1 MEVSAA
7 VVVSAASQRESVLV
21 VLVFTLHLCCLR
33 TSFLPCWTVPE
44 SHFLLP
50 LRVKTS
56 FCLDPCRFIFS
67 ESTGLI

>member
-21 VLVFTLHLCCLR
+21 VFTLHLCCLR